1 MTDLCDYSLR
11 EHNTF
16 GIDAKC
22 SRFLE
27 YTTDD
32 EAHQIAQIL
41 SASHQPY
48 IIIGGG
54 SNLLLTRD
62 FEGIVVHSAIMGYEI
77 DGSTMRCGSGMLW
90 DDVVSVSL
98 NHGLYG
104 GENLS
109 IIPGDVGASAVQNI
123 GAYGV
128 EVKDLIVGVEA
139 VEIATGRQCSF
150 SNAECCYAYRQSRFK
165 SEWKNRYLITHVK
178 YQFSPT
184 FTPNLD
190 YGNIRSEL
198 ERRGI
203 TKPTAI
209 QLREAIIDIRNV
221 KLPDPKV
228 TGNAGSFFMN
238 PVVSREVYESLA
250 ASYQGMPHYTVDNEH
265 EKIPAGWMIDQCG
278 WKGRSLGR
286 AGVHDKQALVLVN
299 RGGATGQE
307 IVALCCA
314 IQQDVKQ
321 RFGIDIYPEV
331 NVI

>member
-139 VEIATGRQCSF
+139 VGPCGDAGMAREGMMVPVVAHLSIAFGRSFDIVGLKGEDSTIHQGRTVLQHDEAFLQGGLEQEELRPDLGDGAPAHVDALLQERQAPFLHVELGQDRDLLVDVDIEIAAAVVQHR
-150 SNAECCYAYRQSRFK
+150 
-165 SEWKNRYLITHVK
+165 
-178 YQFSPT
+178 
-184 FTPNLD
+184 D
-190 YGNIRSEL
+190 
-198 ERRGI
+198 
-203 TKPTAI
+203 
-209 QLREAIIDIRNV
+209 QL
-221 KLPDPKV
+221 LQDPE
-228 TGNAGSFFMN
+228 F
-238 PVVSREVYESLA
+238 VVRDDE
-250 ASYQGMPHYTVDNEH
+250 P
-265 EKIPAGWMIDQCG
+265 
-278 WKGRSLGR
+278 
-286 AGVHDKQALVLVN
+286 GVLHS
-299 RGGATGQE
+299 
-307 IVALCCA
+307 
-314 IQQDVKQ
+314 
-321 RFGIDIYPEV
+321 
-331 NVI
+331 